1 MKEIIPFAFEGKQI
15 RVVRDENGEAM
26 FVGKDIA
33 EALGYADPT
42 SAMKQHCRGVAKHHP
57 IVDSLGRMQK
67 VRVLT
72 EGDMYRLMTHS
83 KLEGAER
90 FESLVF
96 DDILPTIRKTGK
108 YEAPKAKEQ
117 TGLDKLR
124 IASALEKAE
133 GVAER
138 ICARFN
144 RLGENGQQVI
154 FAKIINPL
162 MGDEV
167 IALPRVSERLL
178 TASKVGEVLG
188 VSANTVGRLAN
199 KHGMKTEEFGEFRLD
214 KSPHSDKQV
223 ETFHYNAKAVSK
235 LRELFG
241 SEVAA

>member
-1 MKEIIPFAFEGKQI
+1 MKEIIPFVFDKKQI
-15 RVVRDENGEAM
+15 RVIRAENGEPL
-26 FVGKDIA
+26 FVGKDIC
-33 EALGYADPT
+33 EALGYANPND
-42 SAMKQHCRGVAKHHP
+42 AMKLHCKGVAKHYP
-57 IVDSLGRMQK
+57 LQTAGGTQK

-83 KLEGAER
+83 KLESAER

-96 DDILPTIRKTGK
+96 DEILPTIRKTGK
-108 YEAPKAKEQ
+108 YETPKAKEQ

-133 GVAER
+133 GVAAR

-188 VSANTVGRLAN
+188 VSANMVGRLAN

-241 SEVAA
+241 SEVVA